1 MKNIGKESR
10 VVDIYITAIATKYTA
25 VPSNDIKDSM
35 AANVLEPGAGI
46 IHHILFVVDILKIIN
61 IIVKVLKMCKWQ
73 SPVLC
78 YLKKIRILLL
88 VSLKDNIAERKAI
101 HYEHEIVWKC
111 LSGFCYV
118 IASHKDKYD
127 IDYAVVQHRKPYI

>member
-61 IIVKVLKMCKWQ
+61 IIVKVLKMCK
-73 SPVLC
+73 
-78 YLKKIRILLL
+78 
-88 VSLKDNIAERKAI
+88 
-101 HYEHEIVWKC
+101 
-111 LSGFCYV
+111 
-118 IASHKDKYD
+118 
-127 IDYAVVQHRKPYI
+127 